1 MKLMVSYLI
10 GEEKKI
16 VLIKNKRIRTREDV
30 TNMERLIETK
40 TGVSG
45 VKIVNWKII
54 GTNEE
59 KMRKI

>member
-30 TNMERLIETK
+30 KNMERLIETK